1 MSGPIDQLAKVANGD
16 MELLANLIEQLQHDV
31 QTDARVR
38 YEYDKETYADNID
51 IAQMNAKG
59 YSGWEVVQ
67 VFTEKRSSGIAYG
80 GVYGTDT
87 FYQVLYKRP
96 WFITQPQDTN
106 E

>member
-1 MSGPIDQLAKVANGD
+1 MSGPIDQMRKVANGN
-16 MELLANLIEQLQHDV
+16 MELFAQLMAEFQHQV
-31 QTDARVR
+31 ETDARIR
-38 YEYDKETYADNID
+38 YEYDKETYADSID

-59 YSGWEVVQ
+59 YLGWEVVQ
-67 VFTEKRSSGIAYG
+67 VLTETRSSGIAYG

-96 WFITQPQDTN
+96 WYLIQPEQTD